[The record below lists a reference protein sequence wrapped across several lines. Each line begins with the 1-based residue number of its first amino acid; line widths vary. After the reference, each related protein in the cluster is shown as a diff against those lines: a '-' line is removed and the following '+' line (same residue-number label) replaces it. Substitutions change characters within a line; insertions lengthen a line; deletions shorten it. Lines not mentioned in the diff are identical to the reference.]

1 MGPCYFVK
9 FDKQIS
15 FTQCVEV
22 NEIGKTF
29 GLLAIAGSLIP
40 LASNPIFRN
49 LYKQTLLTVPGAVY
63 YLAGALLL
71 VAAATMLSIFMARNR
86 LNKDIQAMNSEVT
99 CETTKF

>member
-1 MGPCYFVK
+1 MIVITE
-9 FDKQIS
+9 FDCT
-15 FTQCVEV
+15 FLLLQCVEE

-40 LASNPIFRN
+40 LASNPIYRH

-63 YLAGALLL
+63 YLAGALLV
-71 VAAATMLSIFMARNR
+71 VAAVTMLSIFAARHW
-86 LNKDIQAMNSEVT
+86 LNKDIEAIKA